1 MAVDPGLIDV
11 VTAAQTFSDIA
22 RYEYQNRQY
31 LVGIGQDRDMVG
43 TSLQIPVIDRVEMKD
58 RGFTSGDLP
67 ITNISSRA
75 VTIEPNDFVLKSA
88 IGDSNQT
95 LFAYDKVDAFSR
107 AHIKA
112 AARQVDAVKIAA
124 VVAGTYSV
132 PLRNFIPKNTATT
145 PLTTTTGL
153 AVTQLIEAQ
162 TLLEDNGYDMRDKM
176 YLVGN
181 VIAIKNLFNENRFT
195 DWDFQPARPVS
206 LDPIEQFD
214 MLLGYSVRKLGSQG
228 KNIITISG
236 AQDTTAVYAI
246 AGEAIENG
254 YNKRLHSAVVNE
266 PFNLRTAI
274 VTGLTM
280 GTAIVHPTGII
291 KIECDQIPTTPA

>member
-1 MAVDPGLIDV
+1 MAVDPGLIDIA
-11 VTAAQTFSDIA
+11 TAAQTFTDIA

-43 TSLQIPVIDRVEMKD
+43 TSLQIPVINRVEMKD

-75 VTIEPNDFVLKSA
+75 VTIEPSDFVLKSA

-112 AARQVDAVKIAA
+112 AARQVDVVKIASI
-124 VVAGTYSV
+124 VGGTYSV
-132 PLRNFIPKNTATT
+132 PLRNFIPKNTAST

-195 DWDFQPARPVS
+195 NWDFQPARPLS
-206 LDPIEQFD
+206 LEPTEQFD

-228 KNIITISG
+228 NNIIAVAG

-291 KIECDQIPTTPA
+291 KIECDQIPVNT